1 MAAQQRVV
9 RDNTYSPLPRPWIV
23 SAILAVVL
31 AVTFGL
37 NLLANATTVMDQS
50 SASSFTRLAL
60 NPISVEDGQ
69 VWRLATAGLLH
80 TNIVCLLATL
90 LTLIVVGSE
99 VESRWGVSR
108 YIVTLGILA
117 LATSAAVM
125 YAEPQVSR
133 FALGVPNALGL
144 VGAALVVSRRAGFR
158 VWAVLGVGVLD
169 IVAYLVF
176 GIQSSAIALFA
187 GGITGAL
194 VASLL
199 IIAPHDRRR
208 NKYQGTMMIGLAA
221 LLAVAILIRILMK

>member
-9 RDNTYSPLPRPWIV
+9 RDNTYSPLPRTWIV
-23 SAILAVVL
+23 SAILAVAL
-31 AVTFGL
+31 AAIFGF
-37 NLLANATTVMDQS
+37 NLLADDATVMNQT
-50 SASSFTRLAL
+50 SASSFSRLAL
-60 NPISVEDGQ
+60 NPIFVEDGQ
-69 VWRLATAGLLH
+69 IWRLATAGLLH
-80 TNIVCLLATL
+80 TNIVSLLATL
-90 LTLIVVGSE
+90 LTLVVVGSE
-99 VESRWGVSR
+99 VESRWGPSR
-108 YIVTLGILA
+108 YLATLGILA

-158 VWAVLGVGVLD
+158 VWAILGVGVLD
-169 IVAYLVF
+169 IVAYLAF

-208 NKYQGTMMIGLAA
+208 NKYQSTMLIGLAA
-221 LLAVAILIRILMK
+221 VLAAAIAVRIIMK